1 MTKFVGTKGEGGD
14 HEQKHVG
21 DDYFLTSGDKVRFF
35 FEPAAFDPVTGRLN
49 RPKEESVN
57 KIGHGLAVRDRVFK
71 EFTFSDKL
79 KQLAVELEFHRDP
92 RVLQSMVI
100 CKNARVGGEVTSH
113 DDSTFLFTDP
123 PSAIG
128 FWFALEDSTTENGC
142 LSFVPGSHKLNKVDK
157 RLVRVP
163 GGGTELVKVEG
174 VEPCGID
181 WDDERP
187 GVEWLTAECRAGD
200 LVLIHGTV
208 VHRSERNLSD
218 KSRFI
223 YTFHCVESS
232 REGVEW
238 DEKNW
243 LQTPGKEFPS
253 LLRTDPNEPVE
264 EE

>member
-1 MTKFVGTKGEGGD
+1 M
-14 HEQKHVG
+14 
-21 DDYFLTSGDKVRFF
+21 
-35 FEPAAFDPVTGRLN
+35 
-49 RPKEESVN
+49 
-57 KIGHGLAVRDRVFK
+57 FK

-163 GGGTELVKVEG
+163 GGGGTELVKVEG

-181 WDDERP
+181 WDDKRP
-187 GVEWLTAECRAGD
+187 GVEWRTAECRAGD

-243 LQTPGKEFPS
+243 SVSVQEEERVFHLSSSSPLPPSFLTSELKISPFSSCFRFFLMGPRPFVFPFPEKKTNRLQTPGKEFPS